1 VPDLRDGP
9 VLRWGEELRRRRRDR
24 HSGRRRLIVTAAAAV
39 AATAL
44 AATAIRPPRP
54 LLVWNASASTAQ
66 GLYAI
71 IGGGESRIGETVVA
85 WPPDEARRL
94 AAERKYLPA
103 GVPLVK
109 RVAAV
114 AGDRVCAAG
123 EAVFVGDRLEALR
136 KSEDAAGRP
145 LPWWTGCIRLRQ
157 GELLLLNRAADSF
170 DGRYF
175 GITPPSDV
183 IGRARPI
190 WAR

>member
-1 VPDLRDGP
+1 VPDLRDLP
-9 VLRWGEELRRRRRDR
+9 VLRWGEELRRLRRDR
-24 HSGRRRLIVTAAAAV
+24 HCGRRRLLVAAAAAV

-54 LLVWNASASTAQ
+54 LLVWNASTSSPE
-66 GLYAI
+66 GLY
-71 IGGGESRIGETVVA
+71 VVRPEGAPRLGDMVIA
-85 WPPDEARRL
+85 WPPDAARRL
-94 AAERKYLPA
+94 AAARNYLPY

-109 RVAAV
+109 RVAAA

-123 EAVFVGDRLEALR
+123 EAVFVGDRLVTLR
-136 KSEDAAGRP
+136 RSEDAAGRP
-145 LPWWTGCIRLRQ
+145 LPWWTGCIRLRT
-157 GELLLLNRAADSF
+157 GELLLLNEGADSF

-183 IGRARPI
+183 IGRARLI